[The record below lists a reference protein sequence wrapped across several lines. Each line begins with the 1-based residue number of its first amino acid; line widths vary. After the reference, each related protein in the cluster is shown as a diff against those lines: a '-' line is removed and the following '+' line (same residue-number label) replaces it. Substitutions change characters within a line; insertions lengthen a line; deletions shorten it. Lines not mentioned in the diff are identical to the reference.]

1 MRVWNLIDHQP
12 DSERVNMIHT
22 HVYGELAHVC
32 METWASMVA
41 QMVKN
46 PPATQETLVW
56 SLGWEDALEKE
67 MATHSSILA

>member
-1 MRVWNLIDHQP
+1 
-12 DSERVNMIHT
+12 MIHT

-46 PPATQETLVW
+46 PPATQETLV
-56 SLGWEDALEKE
+56 
-67 MATHSSILA
+67 